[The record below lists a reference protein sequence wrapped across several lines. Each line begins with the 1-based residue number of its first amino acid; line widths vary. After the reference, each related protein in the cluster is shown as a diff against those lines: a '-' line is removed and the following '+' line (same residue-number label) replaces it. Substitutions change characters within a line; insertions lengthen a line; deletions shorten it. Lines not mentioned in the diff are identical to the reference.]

1 MVSLWAGHRRE
12 LQLSLDHNFLAPFT
26 NNKLTQHSVTW
37 HAVLINALNHIC
49 LVPQSV

>member
-26 NNKLTQHSVTW
+26 NNKITQHSVTW
-37 HAVLINALNHIC
+37 QWMEKINVGNLISL
-49 LVPQSV
+49 